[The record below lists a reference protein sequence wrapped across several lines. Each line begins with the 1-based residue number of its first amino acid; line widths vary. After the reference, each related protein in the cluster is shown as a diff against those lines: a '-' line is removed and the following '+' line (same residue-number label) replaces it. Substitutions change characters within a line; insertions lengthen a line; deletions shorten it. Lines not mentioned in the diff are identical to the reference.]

1 VSQTDEQLYQALL
14 QGNQQSFSNLYHR
27 YFDKL
32 CWFAQQFMYNKQ
44 EAEDIVQE
52 VFTKIIEQ
60 PQHFDANQKFSTWVF
75 TLTANRCKNRLKQ
88 QATQSNLISQHTSS
102 DQSVNASIEL
112 DAKLLKAQ
120 IREIF
125 ASLNE
130 KEKKLFV
137 LKFEQHL
144 STKETSE
151 ILNIPEGSVKSG
163 LYYLLK
169 KIKEKLNYH
178 G

>member
-1 VSQTDEQLYQALL
+1 MTPSDEQLYKELL
-14 QGNQQSFSNLYHR
+14 QGNRQSFSVLYHR

-32 CWFAQQFMYNKQ
+32 CWFAQQFMYNKP

-60 PQHFDANQKFSTWVF
+60 PQHFDAHQKFSTWVF

-88 QATQSNLISQHTSS
+88 QATQSNLANQHAAMFT
-102 DQSVNASIEL
+102 SVNANIEL
-112 DAKLLKAQ
+112 DAKLLKAR
-120 IREIF
+120 IGKLFKE
-125 ASLNE
+125 LNE

-137 LKFEQHL
+137 LKFEQQL
-144 STKETSE
+144 STKETAE

-163 LYYLLK
+163 LFYLLK
-169 KIKEKLNYH
+169 KIKERINYH

>member
-1 VSQTDEQLYQALL
+1 MPTDEQLYQELL
-14 QGNQQSFSNLYHR
+14 QGNKQSFSILYHR

-32 CWFAQQFMYNKQ
+32 CWFAQQFMYSKQ
-44 EAEDIVQE
+44 ESEDIVQE

-60 PQHFDANQKFSTWVF
+60 PQHFDTNQKFSTWVF
-75 TLTANRCKNRLKQ
+75 TSTANRCKNRLKQ
-88 QATQSNLISQHTSS
+88 QATQSNLACQNASQVQT
-102 DQSVNASIEL
+102 VNANIEL
-112 DAKLLKAQ
+112 DAKLLKAK
-120 IREIF
+120 IGVLFKE
-125 ASLNE
+125 LNE
-130 KEKKLFV
+130 KEKNLFI

-144 STKETSE
+144 STKETAE

-163 LYYLLK
+163 LFYLLK

>member
-1 VSQTDEQLYQALL
+1 MTATDEQLYQELL
-14 QGNQQSFSNLYHR
+14 QGNQHSFSILYHR

-32 CWFAQQFMYNKQ
+32 CWFAQQFMYNKA

-60 PQHFDANQKFSTWVF
+60 PQHFNANQKFSTWVF

-88 QATQSNLISQHTSS
+88 QATQSHLAGQHATSVT
-102 DQSVNASIEL
+102 SVNANIEL
-112 DAKLLKAQ
+112 DAKLLKAR
-120 IREIF
+120 IGKLFKE
-125 ASLNE
+125 LND

-137 LKFEQHL
+137 LKFEQQL
-144 STKETSE
+144 STKETAE